1 MISLNNGAE
10 DGFMAIGDIHRDDI
24 RPRHHDIHRG
34 DIPQPENIGQQHAF
48 MAVETDGLTDRF
60 FEQLRQLLT
69 GQCALARQ
77 GPHHGIPEFL
87 ERTHPRYSLASS

>member
-69 GQCALARQ
+69 GQCALAR
-77 GPHHGIPEFL
+77 
-87 ERTHPRYSLASS
+87 